1 MSVTDVELI
10 IAMCALVI
18 LGGAVIFIMYNIFKL
33 IFDKFNELRKRL

>member
-1 MSVTDVELI
+1 MTINDIELI
-10 IAMCALVI
+10 IAMCAFII

>member
-1 MSVTDVELI
+1 MTIDDLNLI
-10 IAMCALVI
+10 IAMCAFVI

>member
-10 IAMCALVI
+10 IAQLAIII

>member
-10 IAMCALVI
+10 IAMCAFII